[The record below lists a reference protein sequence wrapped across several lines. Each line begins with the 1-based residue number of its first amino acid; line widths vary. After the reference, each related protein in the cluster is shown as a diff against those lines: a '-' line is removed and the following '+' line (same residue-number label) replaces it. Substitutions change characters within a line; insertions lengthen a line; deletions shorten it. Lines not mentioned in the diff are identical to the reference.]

1 MISALWPLVA
11 SHALPGLTAYRKL
24 RFLLLGA
31 ATESVETHTQTD
43 AGRVWADAQEHLR
56 RRLPPEVLGTWL
68 DDVRPRSISGSTL
81 YVQAPKRTKEWVRR
95 RFGAQISQAVAS
107 AVPAVTA
114 VAWLDP
120 DETDAGPAAPA
131 KPRTDLAAGKTF
143 GQYVIGAPNRFAHA
157 AALAVSELP
166 GHAYNP
172 LFLHGPHGIGKSH
185 LAQAIGNYV
194 RSHDREMT
202 VVYTNV
208 DAFTTEF
215 TSALRAGKVDAFKAV
230 YRHADVLIVDDVQ
243 LFEDRPRTV
252 DEFFHTFDDL
262 HGRGAQIILTADRK
276 PAGITN
282 LHERLRDRFEAGLVV
297 ELAPPDFDMRLAIL
311 RKRVGSDDPPVEPE
325 ALELLARIVSPNIRT
340 LEGALIRARAFASL
354 TEQKL
359 TTDVASHVL
368 SSLGAEDI
376 REGFP
381 TPTVEQIQEAV
392 TKVMGVGI
400 ADLRS
405 KRRGRQVVYARQV
418 AMYLT
423 RELTPLSFP
432 TIARSFGGRDHTTV
446 MHAHKRVA
454 GDLLSDATTRSLV
467 DSLVKQLGTKSAP

>member
-1 MISALWPLVA
+1 M
-11 SHALPGLTAYRKL
+11 
-24 RFLLLGA
+24 
-31 ATESVETHTQTD
+31 
-43 AGRVWADAQEHLR
+43 
-56 RRLPPEVLGTWL
+56 
-68 DDVRPRSISGSTL
+68 
-81 YVQAPKRTKEWVRR
+81 
-95 RFGAQISQAVAS
+95 
-107 AVPAVTA
+107 PAVTA
-114 VAWLDP
+114 VEWLDP

-131 KPRTDLAAGKTF
+131 KPRTELAAGKTF

-215 TSALRAGKVDAFKAV
+215 TTALRAGNVDAFKAV

-311 RKRVGSDDPPVEPE
+311 RKRVGNDDPPVEPE

-359 TTDVASHVL
+359 TTDVASHVI
-368 SSLGAEDI
+368 SSLGSEDI